1 MKDMKR
7 RKEIRK
13 GRKRREIRRGGKNMQ
28 IRHKKGRED
37 EVNKR

>member
-1 MKDMKR
+1 MKR